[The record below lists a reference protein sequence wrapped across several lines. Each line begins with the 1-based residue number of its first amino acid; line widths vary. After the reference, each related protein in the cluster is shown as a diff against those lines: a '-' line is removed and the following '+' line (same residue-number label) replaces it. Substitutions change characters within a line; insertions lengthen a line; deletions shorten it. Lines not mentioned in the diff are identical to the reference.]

1 MPCCTI
7 QLLPAIRRIPI
18 SNRFTL
24 RTEVLQGK
32 LIHGIA
38 ELFASDAPEAVTLA
52 VLVLKD
58 AASHLSCSVL
68 LFATVETI
76 AVRADA
82 AKQGVLASGD
92 LETDRRLG
100 QKQLIQLVDPLQ
112 LLRCMGNVISHTEQY
127 F

>member
-18 SNRFTL
+18 SNRFTTW
-24 RTEVLQGK
+24 TELLQGK
-32 LIHGIA
+32 LVHGIA
-38 ELFASDAPEAVTLA
+38 ELFAGDALKAVTLA

-76 AVRADA
+76 AVRADTA
-82 AKQGVLASGD
+82 IRGVLASGD
-92 LETDRRLG
+92 LETG
-100 QKQLIQLVDPLQ
+100 
-112 LLRCMGNVISHTEQY
+112 
-127 F
+127 

>member
-58 AASHLSCSVL
+58 AASHLSCSVFR
-68 LFATVETI
+68 FAVVETI
-76 AVRADA
+76 AVRAYA
-82 AKQGVLASGD
+82 AIRGALASGD
-92 LETDRRLG
+92 LESEWRLS
-100 QKQLIQLVDPLQ
+100 QKQLIQRVDPLQ
-112 LLRCMGNVISHTEQY
+112 LQRCMGNVISHTDQY

>member
-1 MPCCTI
+1 MPCCTV
-7 QLLPAIRRIPI
+7 QPLPAMRRIPI
-18 SNRFTL
+18 SNRFTVRECL
-24 RTEVLQGK
+24 LGEQ
-32 LIHGIA
+32 IHGIA
-38 ELFASDAPEAVTLA
+38 ELLAGDALEAVTLA

-68 LFATVETI
+68 LFTTVETI

-82 AKQGVLASGD
+82 AIRGVLAWGD
-92 LETDRRLG
+92 PETEWCLG

-112 LLRCMGNVISHTEQY
+112 LLKCMGNVISHTEQY